1 MRECEMVRAI
11 ELVNFASDAAFA
23 VGVTHNIVSW
33 NAGAQSLLGY
43 SSDEVIGQPCHD
55 VLQAVLPSGEPLC
68 TPNCEVVHCFDRGQP
83 IAVPLCHA
91 RCKNCQSIPVSLS
104 SMIIPPEL
112 SCNPP
117 DSPVAMVFFRP
128 YREQL
133 SRFVQFHSPQIFT
146 FGHFGL
152 AVGGCGLAVEKWKRK
167 QALTL
172 LKYLITYRDHAVPRE
187 RLVECLWPE
196 IDERRGWE
204 RLKVTIYYLR
214 SQLRAAGIQ
223 DDVVETIGRS
233 YLVRCDRVWIDT
245 DTFETLISEGA
256 MLQSQHKWD
265 EALNCYKQAK
275 HLYRGDYL
283 EEDVY
288 EDWCA
293 EERERLRELY
303 LEMLARIA
311 ECHAELD
318 QYAEAVHI
326 CRKALVFDP
335 CQENFHCAL
344 MGYLVKYGHP
354 DLALA
359 QYRHCQQV
367 LTRELGAEPLPE
379 TQRLYQQILKGGD
392 SAQISG
398 QGRN

>member
-1 MRECEMVRAI
+1 M
-11 ELVNFASDAAFA
+11 VNFVSDAAFA
-23 VGVTHNIVSW
+23 VGATHNIVSW
-33 NAGAQSLLGY
+33 NAGAQLLLGY

-68 TPNCEVVHCFDRGQP
+68 TPNCEVGHCFDLGQP
-83 IAVPLCHA
+83 LAVPLCYA

-104 SMIIPPEL
+104 SLVMPPEL
-112 SCNPP
+112 SCNTP
-117 DSPVAMVFFRP
+117 DNPVAMVFFRP
-128 YREQL
+128 YQEKPN
-133 SRFVQFHSPQIFT
+133 RFIQFHSPRIFT

-152 AVGGCGLAVEKWKRK
+152 VVGGCGLAVEKWKRK

-172 LKYLITYRDHAVPRE
+172 LKYLVTYRDHAVPRE

-196 IDERRGWE
+196 VDERRGWE

-223 DDVVETIGRS
+223 DDVVETSGRS
-233 YLVRCDRVWIDT
+233 YLVRSDRVWIDT

-256 MLQSQHKWD
+256 MLQSRHKWD

-283 EEDVY
+283 EEDIY

-303 LEMLARIA
+303 LDMLGDMAQCYGDLGRCRDAARI
-311 ECHAELD
+311 
-318 QYAEAVHI
+318 
-326 CRKALVFDP
+326 CRTALVCEP
-335 CQENFHCAL
+335 CREAFHRAL
-344 MGYLVKYGHP
+344 MTYLN
-354 DLALA
+354 
-359 QYRHCQQV
+359 R
-367 LTRELGAEPLPE
+367 LG
-379 TQRLYQQILKGGD
+379 
-392 SAQISG
+392 
-398 QGRN
+398 

>member
-1 MRECEMVRAI
+1 MVRATD
-11 ELVNFASDAAFA
+11 LVNFVSDAAFA
-23 VGVTHNIVSW
+23 VGTTHNIVSW

-43 SSDEVIGQPCHD
+43 SSDEVIGRPCRD
-55 VLQAVLPSGEPLC
+55 VLQAVLPGGEPLC
-68 TPNCEVVHCFDRGQP
+68 TPNCEVGHCFDRGQP
-83 IAVPLCHA
+83 LAVPLCHA
-91 RCKNCQSIPVSLS
+91 RCKNGQSIPVSLS
-104 SMIIPPEL
+104 SLIIPPEL

-117 DSPVAMVFFRP
+117 DNPVAMVFFRP
-128 YREQL
+128 YQEKP
-133 SRFVQFHSPQIFT
+133 SRFIQFHSPRIFT

-152 AVGGCGLAVEKWKRK
+152 VVGGCGLAVEKWKRK

-172 LKYLITYRDHAVPRE
+172 LKYLVTYRDHAVPRE

-196 IDERRGWE
+196 VDERRGWE

-233 YLVRCDRVWIDT
+233 YLVRSDRVWIDT

-256 MLQSQHKWD
+256 MLQSRHKWD

-283 EEDVY
+283 EEDIY

-303 LEMLARIA
+303 LDMLGDMAQCYGDLGRCRDAARI
-311 ECHAELD
+311 
-318 QYAEAVHI
+318 
-326 CRKALVFDP
+326 CRTALVCEP
-335 CQENFHCAL
+335 CRESFHRAL
-344 MGYLVKYGHP
+344 MTYLNRLGRHDQAVAQFQ
-354 DLALA
+354 DCRRILA
-359 QYRHCQQV
+359 
-367 LTRELGAEPLPE
+367 RELGVDPMHE
-379 TQRLYQQILKGGD
+379 TQRLYQQILT
-392 SAQISG
+392 AEQ
-398 QGRN
+398 